1 MENNQCYIR
10 SDEDTGN
17 VIALE
22 HINVCVPDQRL
33 ATLFYIT
40 GLGLTRDPYLVTSV
54 NNMWINIG
62 RNQFHLP
69 TNAPLVLRGNIGL
82 VIPDRKALLAR
93 LKSVKSALKETKFN
107 FRADKNHVT
116 ATCPWGNKFKIHS
129 PSKKFGDRI
138 ALGIAYIE
146 FPVPK
151 GSAKG
156 ICQFYREVLGT
167 PTSLK
172 YSKGVAAHVQ
182 VGHHQKLIFNET
194 SKKIR
199 PFDGHHIQIYVAD
212 FSGPYDKLLAR
223 KLISEES
230 NQHQYRFENII
241 DLDNQKVLFTLDH
254 EIRSLT
260 HPLFARPL
268 INRNPDQNNVQF
280 GAGHE
285 NRSWALP
292 FSR

>member
-1 MENNQCYIR
+1 MQ
-10 SDEDTGN
+10 
-17 VIALE
+17 
-22 HINVCVPDQRL
+22 Q
-33 ATLFYIT
+33 
-40 GLGLTRDPYLVTSV
+40 
-54 NNMWINIG
+54 
-62 RNQFHLP
+62 
-69 TNAPLVLRGNIGL
+69 
-82 VIPDRKALLAR
+82 
-93 LKSVKSALKETKFN
+93 SA
-107 FRADKNHVT
+107 
-116 ATCPWGNKFKIHS
+116 NKFKIHS

-241 DLDNQKVLFTLDH
+241 DMDNQKVLFTIDH

-280 GAGHE
+280 GARHE